1 MRRWIA
7 GVLITV
13 LTMTSTAPLAHAQST
28 PLIGGGLTALPTQS
42 LGPNLVQNPG
52 FETAGPAGWPVSGGW
67 SLDQLQKHGGSFS
80 YRRDSGGTAT
90 QTFQLK
96 AGVYKASAWVKTQ
109 NLGSGASSGLRL
121 TLDFRP
127 GGLNAWTPSDVV
139 SGTNDWKLVEIG
151 PIVVDVDRTAA
162 LMLEMYNGPGGTA
175 WFDDVTLTQIQS
187 SGVEVFLLY
196 PNFRGMLFDDGPS
209 TLKFDVKTTPPGGDF
224 GRYGV
229 TATLKDESSNQ
240 VVATQSYAA
249 SAQFVADL
257 DGSGMQAGRGY
268 LATFALVDKAAGN
281 AVVSAYPAYRV
292 SKASAAA
299 RQSMNVSFNAK
310 NRILIKGQPRFV
322 LGVYDSG
329 MGYSTD
335 PAFWENA
342 LWSDTGDRRM
352 NGLKIN
358 MYLNYWYGET
368 PADAVKAL
376 MTNLQNHGVTYLQT
390 GNCFDKFAAGTN
402 FFINNSDAYVQD
414 LATHP
419 GTAGFYT
426 IDECIPSLVPSAF
439 TQYARLRRLAPHT
452 MTFMANFGDGNLSLW
467 RDATDIV
474 ATDPYPMFGAEPSG
488 GYNHKQVADWT
499 ANSRNV
505 VKDARPIM
513 TVLQFFKFT
522 SLGRWPTLA
531 EMRSHA
537 YMAIVEGAQGLWWW
551 SLGDNALRA
560 VCSDTWCAERTGY
573 MNNLKSVVNE
583 IAALEPVLLADDA
596 SGALT
601 TTSNAAIKTKVKVVG
616 GKGYVFAYNST
627 NTSQSATFTWSTAP
641 GTVTVNAENRALAA
655 SGNGFTDTFGPYAAH
670 VYLIGNGGTGGT
682 PAPPPPSTP
691 SNPTVAFTAPA
702 PNATVGNTAT
712 VTLAASGGSGSG
724 YTYTL
729 KVDGAAITG
738 TGPTFSWD
746 TTKVANGA
754 HTLTATVTDSAAK
767 SGSATLAV
775 TVSNT
780 TTPPPSSNP
789 TVTFA
794 VPTAN
799 ATVTGTTTVTL
810 AATGGNGVGFGTTY
824 TYSLKVDGTAV
835 SGTGPSFS
843 WDTTRVANGSHT
855 LTATATDPA
864 GATGTATQSVSVSN
878 TTTPAP
884 TGTLRVFVTQPTGG
898 ATVSNTAWAVMW
910 LEGSTAATKT
920 YSLSLGGKPMGS
932 TTTASNGPVSMPYDT
947 KMVVDGTQPLVAT
960 VRDSSSNSGASTV
973 NVSVK
978 NGIVTSPTPVLTAAF
993 ISPAS
998 GATVSGSTT
1007 VGMSVSGSTAV
1018 SKTFRLAID
1027 GTVVSS
1033 QSVSGTTA
1041 SYAWNTTG
1049 VANGSHTLSLTVQD
1063 SAGGSA
1069 TTTRAVTVANTVP
1082 ITAAFTSPAAGA
1094 TVSGTS
1100 AVGMSTTGGATATS
1114 RTYRLSVDG
1123 TVVSTQTV
1131 SSSSASYAWNTT
1143 GVGNGSHT
1151 LSLTVT
1157 DTAGGSATTTR
1168 AVNVSNTVTAPP
1180 PPPPPPPPA
1189 AGTIK
1194 VYITQPTGG
1203 TVRGTQWVVIW
1214 LDNAAAGNKTY
1225 TISAN
1230 GKTVSTATNS
1240 DRPASLPW
1248 STTSGS
1254 NGPTSLTVNVSDA
1267 NGNTGSG
1274 SVNVSVAN

>member
-1 MRRWIA
+1 MLRRWIA

-13 LTMTSTAPLAHAQST
+13 LMVSSTAPVAQAQST

-52 FETAGPAGWPVSGGW
+52 FETAGPAGWPAGGGW

-80 YRRDSGGTAT
+80 YRRDSGGTVQ

-109 NLGSGASSGLRL
+109 GLGSGSSSGLRL

-127 GGLNAWTPSDVV
+127 GGLNQWTPSDVV
-139 SGTNDWKLVEIG
+139 SGTNDWRLVEIG

-187 SGVEVFLLY
+187 NAVEVFLLY

-209 TLKFDVKTTPPGGDF
+209 TMKFDVKTTPPGGDF

-229 TATLKDESSNQ
+229 AATLKDEASGA
-240 VVATQSYAA
+240 VVTTQSYAA
-249 SAQFVADL
+249 ADHFAADL
-257 DGSGMQAGRGY
+257 DGSGMQAGRAY
-268 LATFALVDKAAGN
+268 LATFSLVDKSAGN
-281 AVVSAYPAYRV
+281 AVVSSYPAYRV

-299 RQSMNVSFNAK
+299 RQSMNVSFDAK
-310 NRILIKGQPRFV
+310 NRILIKGQQRFV

-342 LWSDTGDRRM
+342 LWSATGDRRM
-352 NGLKIN
+352 GGMNIN

-390 GNCFDKFAAGTN
+390 GNCFDKYAAGTN

-414 LATHP
+414 IGAHP
-419 GTAGFYT
+419 GSAGYYT
-426 IDECIPSLVPSAF
+426 IDECIASLVPGAF
-439 TQYARLRRLAPHT
+439 TQYDRLRRLDPDSI
-452 MTFMANFGDGNLSLW
+452 TFMANFGDGNLSLW

-474 ATDPYPMFGAEPSG
+474 ATDPYPMYGAEPSG

-499 ANSRNV
+499 ANARTV

-522 SLGRWPTLA
+522 SLGRWPTLT

-551 SLGDNALRA
+551 SLGDNALLA
-560 VCSDTWCAERTGY
+560 VCGSTWCAERTQH
-573 MNNLKSVVNE
+573 MNDLTSVVNE
-583 IAALEPVLLADDA
+583 IAALEPALLADDA
-596 SGALT
+596 ASALT
-601 TTSNAAIKTKVKVVG
+601 TNSNTAIKTKVKVVG

-627 NTSQSATFTWSTAP
+627 NTSQSATLTWNAAP
-641 GTVTVNAENRALAA
+641 GTVTVNGESRTLAA

-670 VYLIGNGGTGGT
+670 VYVIANGGTGG
-682 PAPPPPSTP
+682 PPPPP
-691 SNPTVAFTAPA
+691 PANPTVAFTAPA
-702 PNATVGNTAT
+702 PNATVSAVAT
-712 VTLAASGGSGSG
+712 VTVAGSGGSGSG
-724 YTYTL
+724 YAYTL
-729 KVDGAAITG
+729 KVDGTAVPG
-738 TGPTFSWD
+738 TGPSFSWD
-746 TTKVANGA
+746 TTTIANGA
-754 HTLTATVTDSAAK
+754 HTLTATVTDSASK
-767 SGSATLAV
+767 TGSATLAV
-775 TVSNT
+775 NINNP
-780 TTPPPSSNP
+780 TTPPPSPNP
-789 TVTFA
+789 TVTF
-794 VPTAN
+794 TAPASN
-799 ATVTGTTTVTL
+799 ATVTGMATVTL

-824 TYSLKVDGTAV
+824 TYGLKVDGTAV
-835 SGTGPSFS
+835 TGTGPSFS
-843 WDTTRVANGSHT
+843 WDTTKAANGTHT
-855 LTATATDPA
+855 LTATATDPV
-864 GATGTATQSVSVSN
+864 GGTGTATQTVTVSN
-878 TTTPAP
+878 VVTPPPPP
-884 TGTLRVFVTQPTGG
+884 TGTLKVFVTQPTAGT
-898 ATVSNTAWAVMW
+898 TVSNTAWAVMW
-910 LEGSTAATKT
+910 LEGSTAASKT
-920 YSLSLGGKPMGS
+920 YTLTLGGKAMGS

-947 KMVVDGTQPLVAT
+947 KMVVDGTQPLMAT
-960 VRDSSSNSGASTV
+960 VKDSSSNTGGSTV
-973 NVSVK
+973 NVTVK
-978 NGIVTSPTPVLTAAF
+978 NGIVTPPTPVLTAAF
-993 ISPAS
+993 TSPAS
-998 GATVSGSTT
+998 GSTVNGSTT

-1018 SKTFRLAID
+1018 SKTFRLAVD
-1027 GTVVSS
+1027 GTVVST
-1033 QSVSGTTA
+1033 QTVSGTTA
-1041 SYAWNTTG
+1041 SYTWNTAG
-1049 VANGSHTLSLTVQD
+1049 VANGSHSLSLTVQD

-1069 TTTRAVTVANTVP
+1069 TATLPLTVANTVP

-1100 AVGMSTTGGATATS
+1100 TVGMSTTGGATATS

-1123 TVVSTQTV
+1123 TVASTQTV
-1131 SSSSASYAWNTT
+1131 SGASASYAWNTS
-1143 GVGNGSHT
+1143 GIADGSHT

-1157 DTAGGSATTTR
+1157 DTAGGSATATR
-1168 AVNVSNTVTAPP
+1168 SVTVNNVVTPP
-1180 PPPPPPPPA
+1180 PTT
-1189 AGTIK
+1189 GTIK

-1203 TVRGTQWVVIW
+1203 TVSGTQWVVIW

-1225 TISAN
+1225 TITAN
-1230 GKTVSTATNS
+1230 GQTVSTATNG

-1248 STTSGS
+1248 NTASGS
-1254 NGPTSLTVNVSDA
+1254 NGTTTLTVNVKDSS
-1267 NGNTGSG
+1267 GSTGSG
-1274 SVNVSVAN
+1274 SVSVWVAN